1 MLIAMLLAAL
11 TPGSFESL
19 PLALDTLGM
28 PASVL
33 IGVLLRS
40 RLTRPR

>member
-1 MLIAMLLAAL
+1 MLFASF

-19 PLALDTLGM
+19 PSALDTLGM
-28 PASVL
+28 PAGVL
-33 IGVLLRS
+33 IGLLLRS